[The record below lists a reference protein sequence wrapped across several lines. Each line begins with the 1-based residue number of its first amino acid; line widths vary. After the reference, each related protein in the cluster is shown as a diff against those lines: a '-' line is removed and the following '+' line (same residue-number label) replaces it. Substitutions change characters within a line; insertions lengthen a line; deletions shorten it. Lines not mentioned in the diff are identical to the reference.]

1 MREILTPAMTPVL
14 SHEDELCLLLAR
26 GRVTPEERT
35 RVLQLLASPLQWPL
49 VLERALSHQVY
60 PLMYRNLRE
69 LDFTGVPEQ
78 VRAELK
84 GLFLANALRNQLQS
98 EELSRLLGLFAQA
111 GIRAVTLKGV
121 ALAQSLYDDVAARVC
136 GDIDILVP
144 PASVAQ
150 AIDLLLNSGYRTEA
164 SDPYLSKLALRHGRH
179 FNLVREG
186 RGASSV
192 LELHWILVQH
202 SSKDKEAVNDLWA
215 EARPQTFFGAPAFA
229 LSPDWQML
237 YLSMH
242 AADHDWQMLKW
253 LVDIHDTV
261 LRGEVDWQKA
271 AEKAERFELS
281 RMVLQSLA
289 VTSLLLGTKL
299 PANFLSSDLPER
311 MRIFPQTPLPE
322 NSPETTLAFRH
333 LRVLTRPVDKLRYFA
348 TSVFAPKSTDLEW
361 VRLPRHLGFLY
372 YLIRPLRLAGKWV
385 RRAMGK
391 KQV

>member
-1 MREILTPAMTPVL
+1 MRAPAMTPILTQEEEV
-14 SHEDELCLLLAR
+14 CLLLAR
-26 GRVTPEERT
+26 GGLTPEERT

-49 VLERALSHQVY
+49 VLERVLSHQVH
-60 PLMYRNLRE
+60 PLIYHNLRD
-69 LDFTGVPEQ
+69 LDFPGVPGQ
-78 VRAELK
+78 VQAELK

-98 EELSRLLGLFAQA
+98 EELARLLGLLGEA
-111 GIRAVTLKGV
+111 GIHVVPLKGV
-121 ALAQSLYDDVAARVC
+121 VLAQSLYNDVAARVC

-144 PASVAQ
+144 PPSEAQ

-179 FNLVREG
+179 FDLVREG
-186 RGASSV
+186 RGVSFV

-215 EARPQTFFGAPAFA
+215 EARPQIFFGAPAFA
-229 LSPDWQML
+229 LSPEWQML
-237 YLSMH
+237 YLSIH

-253 LVDIHDTV
+253 LVDIHDSV

-271 AEKAERFELS
+271 AEKAERFELG
-281 RMVLQSLA
+281 RTMRQTLA

-299 PANFLSSDLPER
+299 PVDFSPSDLSEHV
-311 MRIFPQTPLPE
+311 RIFPQTPLPE

-333 LRVLTRPVDKLRYFA
+333 LRVLTRPVDKLRYFS
-348 TSVFAPKSTDLEW
+348 TSIFAPKSTDLEW
-361 VRLPRHLGFLY
+361 VRLPRHLAFLY
-372 YLIRPLRLAGKWV
+372 YFIRPLRLAGKWAK
-385 RRAMGK
+385 RAVGK